1 MQYKRMLIRFLIFA
15 MMGLLLEVFG
25 GAFGSLLRQDWDLRG
40 STSPWMMIDYGL
52 FGLILMPVARPLKQ
66 WRIPLVGRAAV
77 YMLVIFFVEYVSGV
91 LFHFGMGIHVWD
103 YSSLPYNWHGQIA
116 LKYVPIWYFLGLVAE
131 YLYVRVD
138 ACAVVLTKGLR
149 ADDLQKISTASKG

>member
-1 MQYKRMLIRFLIFA
+1 MQYKRMFARFLIFA

-25 GAFGSLLRQDWDLRG
+25 GAFGSLLRYDWNLRG
-40 STSPWMMIDYGL
+40 STSPWMMFDYGL
-52 FGLILMPVARPLKQ
+52 FGIILMSVATRLKQ

-77 YMLVIFFVEYVSGV
+77 YMLVIFLVEYVSGV
-91 LFHFGMGIHVWD
+91 IFHFGMGIQVWD
-103 YSSLPYNWHGQIA
+103 YSSMRYNLHGQIA
-116 LKYVPIWYFLGLVAE
+116 LNFVPIWYFLGLVAE

-149 ADDLQKISTASKG
+149 AEELQDIPTPTKG